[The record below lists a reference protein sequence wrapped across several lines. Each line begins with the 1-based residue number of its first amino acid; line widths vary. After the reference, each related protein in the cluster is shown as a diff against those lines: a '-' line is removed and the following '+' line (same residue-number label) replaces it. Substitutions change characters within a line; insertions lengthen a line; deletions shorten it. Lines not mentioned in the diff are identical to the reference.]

1 MNEEEHRNAA
11 NSMINMSSGIPIP
24 NLNTPNR
31 TLHFQNE
38 NMIHNRDD
46 SIQLSGLRMSNCMH
60 STIGQSGS
68 LSSVTTGSNHTT
80 LCRALDICNEVNCER
95 DCELTLTMVRK
106 CVREEIWNDNNF
118 LTDNSIKKSNSTKH
132 Q

>member
-1 MNEEEHRNAA
+1 
-11 NSMINMSSGIPIP
+11 MI
-24 NLNTPNR
+24 R
-31 TLHFQNE
+31 
-38 NMIHNRDD
+38 NRDD
-46 SIQLSGLRMSNCMH
+46 SIPLSGLRISNRKH

-80 LCRALDICNEVNCER
+80 LSRALDICNEVNCER